1 MREEFNDRKS
11 QNGTEYA
18 KYNIIILICLIMY
31 SRLMHIDNVDLV
43 FGLNDKNN
51 KVV

>member
-18 KYNIIILICLIMY
+18 KYNINILTCLIMY
-31 SRLMHIDNVDLV
+31 SKLMHVDNLTSITVLIE
-43 FGLNDKNN
+43 
-51 KVV
+51 